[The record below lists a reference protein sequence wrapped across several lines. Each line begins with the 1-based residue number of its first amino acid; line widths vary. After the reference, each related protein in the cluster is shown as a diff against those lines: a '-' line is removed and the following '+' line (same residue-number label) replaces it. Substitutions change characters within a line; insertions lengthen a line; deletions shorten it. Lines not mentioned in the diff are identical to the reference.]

1 MNHSILILVCAYNE
15 EENLKFCLNSICESI
30 IKSGCVSE
38 FKIVCVDNSSNDN
51 TWSIA
56 KRFSS
61 SKIPYSYIKIKH
73 CPLCV
78 SRNTYKLYDNYD
90 YIAYIDAD
98 GGVDINWAKNILQQ
112 INTKE
117 PDILSGPV
125 LPIDKS
131 IKALTIWETFYDSNL
146 FDIEQYLIGANMCYS
161 ASFLKAVDGFPRVF
175 SSRGD
180 ETMLLAKAN
189 LLGLDTKITFCKDV
203 IAYNHFSSKYLSVLK
218 ESFLDGVRSPDIIR
232 LGQGRKRYFFNAI
245 YRILRFSS
253 LSIFILFIFIDIPT
267 AIFFLL
273 ISLFLIT
280 LRRHFYIKNLLLK
293 VRNKFNSVK
302 LHDFIFVYFSFY
314 LFDMGFIKSF
324 FLKSHIPHDA
334 VLGTSLPEVLNKDD

>member
-15 EENLKFCLNSICESI
+15 EKNLKSCLNSICESI
-30 IKSGCVSE
+30 IKSRCVSQ
-38 FKIVCVDNSSNDN
+38 FKIVCVDNSSTDN

-73 CPLCV
+73 SPLCV

-98 GGVDINWAKNILQQ
+98 GGVDINWAKNILQK
-112 INTKE
+112 INSKE
-117 PDILSGPV
+117 PDIISGPV
-125 LPIDKS
+125 LPVDRN
-131 IKALTIWETFYDSNL
+131 IKALAIWESFYDSNL
-146 FDIEQYLIGANMCYS
+146 FNKEQYLIGANMCYS
-161 ASFLKAVDGFPRVF
+161 ISFLKAVDGFPRVF
-175 SSRGD
+175 PSRGD

-189 LLGLDTKITFCKDV
+189 LLGLEAKITFCKDV
-203 IAYNHFSSKYLSVLK
+203 IAYNHFPSMYLSVFK
-218 ESFLDGVRSPDIIR
+218 EFFLDGVRSADIIR
-232 LGQGRKRYFFNAI
+232 LGQGRKKYFFNAM

-253 LSIFILFIFIDIPT
+253 LSICILFIFIDIPT
-267 AIFFLL
+267 SIFFLL
-273 ISLFLIT
+273 TSLFLIT

-302 LHDFIFVYFSFY
+302 LFDLIYVYFSFY
-314 LFDMGFIKSF
+314 LFDMGFIKSL
-324 FLKSHIPHDA
+324 FLKSDIPHDA
-334 VLGTSLPEVLNKDD
+334 VLGTSLPVVLNKDD